1 MKLLLDIGASSI
13 KSIIK
18 SKSELIK
25 ESFLKTEPL
34 SINHEPVVNVY
45 EARKKIFSHLQEQ
58 KKYDFEEIW
67 LCSEMHNFFLEETI
81 NEKFSPFVSWRYFD
95 ETSKKNKYKIE
106 KEISDYINFSGQNL
120 HLGVPILNFKKFIID
135 SKTFKLRTLP
145 DLLTLSGNSSNKIHN
160 SMAASLGFLNLKN
173 ETWIKEFLELLYP
186 NVRFKM
192 PDILSEDENPYLGS
206 LNFNNREV
214 GVFGGFGDMQ
224 TALYGSSLRE
234 GQIGVNIGTGS
245 QIAQIS
251 SNIPDKR
258 KKIDLKPFFGKFI
271 NSITHI
277 PAGRSF
283 NYIEKNLYKKNDFW
297 EKLSEVNFENKE
309 SNSDLFN
316 LNIFENN
323 WRYSKKN
330 LSHIKSA
337 FKKNQNSFP
346 IILDSFCNEY
356 RKALS
361 LINETKEFDSIVL
374 SGGKLKELKFVKTFF
389 SNLDGYRIQFRSS
402 NEIDETLIGLHKLS
416 SL

>member
-1 MKLLLDIGASSI
+1 M
-13 KSIIK
+13 
-18 SKSELIK
+18 
-25 ESFLKTEPL
+25 
-34 SINHEPVVNVY
+34 NVY
-45 EARKKIFSHLQEQ
+45 ELEKNFSHLQEQ
-58 KKYDFEEIW
+58 KKDFEEIW
-67 LCSEMHNFFLEETI
+67 LCSKANFFLEETI

-258 KKIDLKPFFGKFI
+258 KKIDLKPFWKVYHP
-271 NSITHI
+271 ITHI
-277 PAGRSF
+277 PAGRSL
-283 NYIEKNLYKKNDFW
+283 NYIEKIFIKNTLG
-297 EKLSEVNFENKE
+297 K
-309 SNSDLFN
+309 
-316 LNIFENN
+316 
-323 WRYSKKN
+323 
-330 LSHIKSA
+330 
-337 FKKNQNSFP
+337 
-346 IILDSFCNEY
+346 
-356 RKALS
+356 
-361 LINETKEFDSIVL
+361 IV
-374 SGGKLKELKFVKTFF
+374 
-389 SNLDGYRIQFRSS
+389 
-402 NEIDETLIGLHKLS
+402 
-416 SL
+416 

>member
-18 SKSELIK
+18 SKSELVE

-34 SINHEPVVNVY
+34 SIDHESIFSVHK
-45 EARKKIFSHLQEQ
+45 ARKKIFSHLQKQ

-95 ETSKKNKYKIE
+95 ETSKKNKKKIE

-120 HLGVPILNFKKFIID
+120 HLGVPILNFKKFIVD

-160 SMAASLGFLNLKN
+160 SMAASLGFLNLKKDS
-173 ETWIKEFLELLYP
+173 WILEFLELLYP
-186 NVRFKM
+186 NVSFKM

-206 LNFNNREV
+206 FNFINKEV
-214 GVFGGFGDMQ
+214 GVYGGYGDMQ
-224 TALYGSSLRE
+224 TALHGSNLSE

-251 SNIPDKR
+251 SNIPDKT

-283 NYIEKNLYKKNDFW
+283 NYIEKNVYKKNDFW

-309 SNSDLFN
+309 SNLDLFN

-330 LSHIKSA
+330 LRLIKLA
-337 FKKNQNSFP
+337 FNKNQNSFP
-346 IILDSFCNEY
+346 IILGSFCNEY
-356 RKALS
+356 KKALS

-389 SNLDGYRIQFRSS
+389 SNLEGYRIQLKPS
-402 NEIDETLIGLHKLS
+402 NKIDETLIGLHKLS
-416 SL
+416 SI